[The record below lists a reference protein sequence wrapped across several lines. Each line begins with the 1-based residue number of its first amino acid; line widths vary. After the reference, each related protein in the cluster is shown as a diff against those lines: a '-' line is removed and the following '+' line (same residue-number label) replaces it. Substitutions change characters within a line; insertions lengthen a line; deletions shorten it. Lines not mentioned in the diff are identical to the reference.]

1 MAISRK
7 RSSSQRRPKACRYIY
22 SYTAYALQRAAP
34 LRQNASILTVFRGC
48 EHLNFL
54 AATTNDSRCGFYLHA
69 YSKVRVYP
77 LSARGSLP
85 CDFVAAPP
93 KGLSAY
99 IHIPP
104 TPYSGLLL
112 SNKMQAFCWVFRGTT
127 IANFFL
133 IMTSKA
139 LSLVYKDITLHIA
152 SSRYFKAAVF

>member
-1 MAISRK
+1 MHIVSCVFV
-7 RSSSQRRPKACRYIY
+7 PYL
-22 SYTAYALQRAAP
+22 AY
-34 LRQNASILTVFRGC
+34 
-48 EHLNFL
+48 
-54 AATTNDSRCGFYLHA
+54 
-69 YSKVRVYP
+69 
-77 LSARGSLP
+77 GSLP

-133 IMTSKA
+133 IMTIKA
-139 LSLVYKDITLHIA
+139 LSLGYI
-152 SSRYFKAAVF
+152 RYYFMLCN